1 MFQGFSP
8 ESIDFLWGIRFNNNR
23 DWFEAHKSIY
33 VERLY
38 QPMKALGQEVF
49 AEFRDIPGLVLK
61 VSRIYR
67 DARLHPDTLY
77 KESLWLCIRQEV
89 DSWSRHPA
97 LFFEIRPEGASYG
110 FLLWQPRTAAMEAF
124 RRDLEGRPQVFP
136 RLLEQVQ
143 AAAGVMLTARSYRRP
158 KPAPDPALLPYYG
171 WKDNLEASVQ
181 VPAGPS
187 LYGRELAGQVRSTLE
202 ALLPLHTYFAALT
215 L

>member
-8 ESIDFLWGIRFNNNR
+8 ETIDFLWGIRFNNNR
-23 DWFEAHKSIY
+23 DWFEAHKTAY
-33 VERLY
+33 VEHLY
-38 QPMKALGQEVF
+38 NPMKALGQEVF
-49 AEFRDIPGLVLK
+49 ADFRDIPGLALK

-77 KESLWLCIRQEV
+77 KESLWLCIRREV
-89 DSWSRHPA
+89 DSWSQHPA

-110 FLLWQPRTAAMEAF
+110 FLLWQPRAAAMEAF
-124 RRDLEGRPQVFP
+124 RRDLEVRPQGFP

-143 AAAGVMLTARSYRRP
+143 ATAGIPLTARCYRRP

-171 WKDNLEASVQ
+171 WKDNLEAAVS
-181 VPAGPS
+181 VPAGPG
-187 LYGRELAGQVRSTLE
+187 LYGKELAGQVRRALK
-202 ALLPLHTYFAALT
+202 ALLPLHTYFQALT